1 MKKYLAEFIGTCTL
15 VVLGCGTAML
25 VGCDAAA
32 GSGYLLT
39 ALAFG
44 LTIVAMAYSIGN
56 ISGCHINPAVSLG
69 VLISGGMEIKEF
81 IGYVISQCLGALA
94 GAGVLA
100 AVFGLGKVKDM
111 TGGFGS
117 NGLAGVNGNAL
128 AGLLVEIV
136 LTFIFVTAIL
146 GVTSKKANHG
156 SFGGLVIGL
165 TLVVVHILGIGLTGT
180 SVNPARSFGPA
191 VVAAISGNAEPLG
204 ALWVFIVGPLAGAAL
219 AACVYKYLEK
229 K

>member
-1 MKKYLAEFIGTCTL
+1 MRKFISEFIGTLVL

-25 VGCDAAA
+25 VGCDAT
-32 GSGYLLT
+32 SGGGYILT

-44 LTIVAMAYSIGN
+44 LVIVGMAYCVGN

-69 VLISGGMEIKEF
+69 VLISGGMKIKEF
-81 IGYVISQCLGALA
+81 IGYVIAQCAGALV
-94 GAGVLA
+94 GAGLLA
-100 AVFGLGKVKDM
+100 AIFSLGGVQDM

-117 NGLAGVNGNAL
+117 NGLAGVNGSAV

-136 LTFIFVTAIL
+136 LTFIFVLTIL
-146 GVTSKKANHG
+146 GVTSKKAGHG

-165 TLVVVHILGIGLTGT
+165 TLTLVHILGIGLTGT

-191 VVAAISGNAEPLG
+191 LVALISGNSAPIA
-204 ALWVFIVGPLAGAAL
+204 ALWVFIVGPFIGAAL
-219 AACVYKYLEK
+219 AALTYKALEK